1 MQVMFTCECGQ
12 AMRTEVGQAPVGV
25 QCPSCGKAITVWP
38 PAGVSGP
45 WGPRAGGAGGP
56 QLAGPAPACGKAVAA
71 LVLGLC
77 GLVPIIGVLAVLP
90 AIVFGL
96 IVLARKLP
104 GRGFAIAG
112 LSVAVGSLLTIQ
124 VATAGYAFFMY
135 MVFTRASSRAV
146 MVSTATAL
154 APSRPVTV
162 VGDMPENAAAPR
174 LSADEIADALA
185 MGFDLGENPNAA
197 AAAIEKARRLY
208 DARDLPG
215 NRFECLRQYNLH
227 LARRGRASF
236 ADPAD
241 AEKHRQAYDELVEAI
256 RAKYDSAEKLAAA
269 GDWPGARKIYESI
282 LAEVPLMDNPIH
294 VNALA
299 GARRCDIMMS
309 EGAAVPLAPAIPW
322 PPPKK
327 HMP

>member
-1 MQVMFTCECGQ
+1 MQVMFTCQCGQ
-12 AMRTEVGQAPVGV
+12 ALRTEAGQAPVCV
-25 QCPSCGKAITVWP
+25 QCPSCGKMITVWP
-38 PAGVSGP
+38 PAGA
-45 WGPRAGGAGGP
+45 AGGADGAGADGP
-56 QLAGPAPACGKAVAA
+56 HLAGPQPAGPKALAA

-77 GLVPIIGVLAVLP
+77 GLVPVIGALAAVP

-96 IVLARKLP
+96 IVLVRKLP

-124 VATAGYAFFMY
+124 AGTALYAIMMY
-135 MVFTRASSRAV
+135 GMYSAIALRPMR
-146 MVSTATAL
+146 VSTASAWAT
-154 APSRPVTV
+154 PSQSTTI
-162 VGDMPENAAAPR
+162 VGDMPAEASAPR

-185 MGFDLGENPNAA
+185 MGFDLAEDPIAA
-197 AAAIEKARRLY
+197 AAAIQRARQLY
-208 DARDLPG
+208 DARALPG

-241 AEKHRQAYDELVEAI
+241 AEKHRRAYDELVEAI
-256 RAKYDSAEKLAAA
+256 RGKYDSADKLSGG

-282 LAEVPLMDNPIH
+282 LAEVPLEDNPIH

-299 GARRCDIMMS
+299 GAKRCDIMLS
-309 EGAAVPLAPAIPW
+309 GDAVVPSAPGGGAGVAEP
-322 PPPKK
+322 
-327 HMP
+327 